1 MVDVSIDGEE
11 WMIHEGMDNALEIDD
26 FYDLMCNR
34 SGDNQQMVEE
44 TEEQKCI
51 YAIIC
56 YSMGVIMYNNC
67 VIKNSVMSLK
77 I

>member
-1 MVDVSIDGEE
+1 
-11 WMIHEGMDNALEIDD
+11 MIHEGMDNALEIDN

-34 SGDNQQMVEE
+34 SGDNRQMVEE

-67 VIKNSVMSLK
+67 YKKFSSVSKDLTAL
-77 I
+77 